1 MKLYRYELKKIVTAR
16 WLMILFAVML
26 LLNGVITGI
35 IARDTP
41 QQAAIRATYE
51 LYLQEPQA
59 LKDYYDE
66 LTQLAA
72 LHRGE
77 EGFRLPTTYC
87 EGTVFDD
94 RFILRGVLERA
105 EYVEGHRGAMERIK
119 TLADR
124 RIADLGWLGLSS
136 EDYEIRAQ
144 QAVGQRYESLAQVV
158 DRSGEYAYGYDAYLE
173 SVWVIF
179 FCLLFTTVVGVYV
192 FRQEKAEGSAQ
203 ILWTTERGRL
213 RTVLAK
219 MAAAVSVSIGGG
231 ALLLGTTALAVG
243 LTCGYS
249 SPFQA
254 VQALPSL
261 STVPNAWNILE
272 YLMIH
277 ALLCLVACTV
287 YCLLISAVASMRLS
301 YVACF
306 GVGVLFL
313 GVQFLLFLYP
323 YEGTIPDMRYLNLA
337 AMLEGDTFLS
347 FYRTIAMGSVPV
359 PHITV
364 LMVVSLL
371 LIALLAVLTSVL
383 FCHKITINF
392 PVKIKKAT
400 GQVRRLQ
407 KNKHIFPRRYGKP
420 LCFYELKKTRFGMSL
435 LLIVLLLAAKC
446 FYIGNTAG
454 DMVRYEEAQYRYYI
468 THIQDMEPSERV
480 AYMTA
485 ERERL
490 DKIITAYGAN
500 KEAFELGNMDSKSY
514 FAYMDIYYGA
524 VAEDSVFQMVENYA
538 SYIDYKNQA
547 TGLDGDILYTRGY
560 EVFFGYETD
569 WFLFAA
575 LLILCGNVFAVEY
588 QKTGSRGE
596 SASMIRTTAGGR
608 RRTVLAKLVSFSV
621 IGMILAV
628 LFRLAGLIVVATRYD
643 LPNPRALLYTIQSFD
658 VIDSGISIG
667 GYFAMDFLLQALCGI
682 LLSLAVCA
690 VSGLCRKLPLT
701 LCTLLIGVGLPVVLI
716 EWVWPEA
723 RGIGFLS
730 LTSPQMLTKLS
741 ARLDLWSRDMTVL
754 VMVVVAYIA
763 LVSLLTMTALQRYAG
778 RQALKKQR
786 RGLNGTDVR
795 KHK

>member
-1 MKLYRYELKKIVTAR
+1 MKLYRYELKKIWTAR

-26 LLNGVITGI
+26 LLNALITGVV
-35 IARDTP
+35 ARATP
-41 QQAAIRATYE
+41 RQAAVRATYE
-51 LYLQEPQA
+51 LYRQDSQA
-59 LKDYYDE
+59 LRAYYDE
-66 LTQLAA
+66 LAQMSL

-87 EGTVFDD
+87 EGSNFDD
-94 RFILRGVLERA
+94 YAILRDVFKRA
-105 EYVEGHRGAMERIK
+105 EYMEDHREAMERIK

-124 RIADLGWLGLSS
+124 RIADLGWYGLSS

-144 QAVGQRYESLAQVV
+144 QTVGQRYESLAQVV
-158 DRSGEYAYGYDAYLE
+158 DCSGKYAYGYDAYLD

-192 FRQEKAEGSAQ
+192 FRQEKAEGSAL
-203 ILWTTERGRL
+203 ILWTTEQGRL

-219 MAAAVSVSIGGG
+219 MAAAVSVSLGGA

-249 SPFQA
+249 SPLQA
-254 VQALPSL
+254 VQALPTL
-261 STVPNAWNILE
+261 STVPYAWNMAE
-272 YLMIH
+272 YLLIH
-277 ALLCLVACTV
+277 GLMCLLACAI

-301 YVACF
+301 YIACF
-306 GVGVLFL
+306 GVGVIFL
-313 GVQFLLFLYP
+313 GVQFILFLYP

-337 AMLEGDTFLS
+337 AMLEGDAFLS
-347 FYRTIAMGSVPV
+347 FYRTIAVGSTPV
-359 PHITV
+359 SHLTV

-371 LIALLAVLTSVL
+371 LVALLAVLTSVL
-383 FCHKITINF
+383 FCHKITITL
-392 PVKIKKAT
+392 PIKVKRTVIRARKL
-400 GQVRRLQ
+400 RE
-407 KNKHIFPRRYGKP
+407 NKHISQRRYGKP
-420 LCFYELKKTRFGMSL
+420 LFFYELKKTRFGMSL

-446 FYIGNTAG
+446 VYVGHTAG

-468 THIQDMEPSERV
+468 THIQDMKPAERV

-490 DKIITAYGAN
+490 DKITTAYGAN
-500 KEAFELGNMDSKSY
+500 KEAFELGRMDSESY
-514 FAYMDIYYGA
+514 FAYMDIYYRA
-524 VAEDSVFQMVENYA
+524 VAEDSVFQLVENYV
-538 SYIDYKNQA
+538 SYIDYKNQE

-588 QKTGSRGE
+588 QTTCSRGD
-596 SASMIRTTAGGR
+596 SVSIIRTTAGGR
-608 RRTVLAKLVSFSV
+608 RRTVLTKLVSFSV
-621 IGMILAV
+621 IGTILAV

-643 LPNPRALLYTIQSFD
+643 LPNPQALLYTIQSFGA
-658 VIDSGISIG
+658 IDGSISIG

-682 LLSLAVCA
+682 LLSLAICA
-690 VSGLCRKLPLT
+690 VSALCRKLPLT
-701 LCTLLIGVGLPVVLI
+701 LCTLLMGAGLPVVLI

-723 RGIGFLS
+723 RGSGFLS

-741 ARLDLWSRDMTVL
+741 ARMDLWSWDMTVM
-754 VMVVVAYIA
+754 VMVVVTYIA
-763 LVSLLTMTALQRYAG
+763 LVSLLTMMALQRYAG
-778 RQALKKQR
+778 RRASTKTKER
-786 RGLNGTDVR
+786 SKWN
-795 KHK
+795 